1 MGEDIRDQCHGPV
14 PRRGRSLA
22 GVAGTGGTRRQPG
35 DHDERQRG
43 GAESGVIRVRH
54 EQGGDEPPRARARG
68 GVRTA
73 RAGQRRRPRDSAR
86 GVVDVPA
93 RARHRVARQVRVA
106 ARRRGEHG
114 GAARPAR
121 GILRQAHAHRPTDH
135 ARRPGQS
142 DRCAPRRRLQQDDG
156 PDRQHRRRPRGGL
169 PAMTVT
175 ASSSSLADR
184 LDAINEFDRE
194 PVPPDRLQGPGSFMG
209 LYAGEHLAGT
219 EFVIGPLFVA
229 HGVAALDLVLGLLVG
244 NLLAVLSWAFITA
257 PIATRTR
264 LNLYWHLRK
273 ITGPNLLFVYNIV
286 NALMFCFLAGSMISV
301 AATAV
306 GLPLGMAMPKLNDVY
321 PNSVGW
327 VLVVVLVG
335 TAVTALAILG
345 FEKIAAAGQV
355 ASPWMFMVFVAAA
368 VAVLPK
374 LGVTSVGDFWR
385 VASERIW
392 TGVPAHGVAKFSFW
406 HIMFFAWFCNMAMHI
421 GMADMTVLRYA
432 KRWQYGFL
440 SACGMYLGHFVAW
453 IASGILCAAALGD
466 VAPGP
471 IAYLGAGVTGIVTVV
486 IASWTTANPTL
497 YRAGMALQ
505 TISPNWKRWKVTLA
519 AGAVTTAAAIFPALM
534 MRLLDFVAL
543 YGLILMPMGAVIFA
557 DFWLLPKLGL
567 RQRYAE
573 WKSLLFS
580 WPAALTWVMTLVACW
595 AINAMWGLEIFFLG
609 LPGWFIATVLYVGLS
624 AIQQPARLQPAR
636 AEA

>member
-1 MGEDIRDQCHGPV
+1 MSTIQ
-14 PRRGRSLA
+14 
-22 GVAGTGGTRRQPG
+22 
-35 DHDERQRG
+35 
-43 GAESGVIRVRH
+43 
-54 EQGGDEPPRARARG
+54 PRA
-68 GVRTA
+68 
-73 RAGQRRRPRDSAR
+73 
-86 GVVDVPA
+86 
-93 RARHRVARQVRVA
+93 A
-106 ARRRGEHG
+106 A
-114 GAARPAR
+114 AAA
-121 GILRQAHAHRPTDH
+121 
-135 ARRPGQS
+135 S
-142 DRCAPRRRLQQDDG
+142 QQ
-156 PDRQHRRRPRGGL
+156 
-169 PAMTVT
+169 
-175 ASSSSLADR
+175 SLADR

-194 PVPPDRLQGPGSFMG
+194 PVPPDRLQGPGSFIG

-229 HGVAALDLVLGLLVG
+229 HGVAARDLVLGLLVG

-327 VLVVVLVG
+327 VLVVFLVG
-335 TAVTALAILG
+335 ATVTALAILG

-368 VAVLPK
+368 VAVLPR
-374 LGVTSVGDFWR
+374 LGVTSLGDLWR

-471 IAYLGAGVTGIVTVV
+471 IAYLGAGVTGAVTVV

-497 YRAGMALQ
+497 YRAGLALQ
-505 TISPNWKRWKVTLA
+505 TISPNWKRWKVTLV

-557 DFWLLPKLGL
+557 DFWLLPRLGL

-580 WPAALTWVMTLVACW
+580 WPAALTWVFTLVACW

-624 AIQQPARLQPAR
+624 AIQQPAKLRAAR